1 MVYLSCG
8 SPNKLLVAL
17 PGGSTGAI
25 TGKEV
30 VWKTARGVPYIPS
43 PILLDNRLILVAEN
57 GIVTALDA
65 VSGSQIL
72 QFRIR
77 DTFSA
82 SPTSIYGTIVIP
94 SDSGRLYLLDPSR
107 GLEVSR
113 QYPLEGEGFASVA
126 ASGAN
131 LYVRT
136 TEFLYCFTMTSGKPL

>member
-17 PGGSTGAI
+17 PGGSTGMIAD
-25 TGKEV
+25 KQV
-30 VWKTARGVPYIPS
+30 VWKAARGVPYIPS

-65 VSGSQIL
+65 LSGSQIS

-82 SPTSIYGTIVIP
+82 SPASINGTIVIP
-94 SDSGRLYLLDPSR
+94 GDSGTLYLLDPSH

-113 QYPLEGEGFASVA
+113 KYSLEGEGFASVA
-126 ASGAN
+126 AYGAN

-136 TEFLYCFTMTSGKPL
+136 TEFLYCFTMTSDQRR